1 MFRQLLKVMIAICF
15 IFSILVSYT
24 YIKRTNNKINILFES
39 IDKIEV
45 LVNDSYN
52 IINNISKD
60 INIRINEVNQEITI
74 KVEKIKDT
82 YTKLSEQVNKLIPI
96 KKKK

>member
-1 MFRQLLKVMIAICF
+1 MFRQLLKVMIVICF
-15 IFSILVSYT
+15 IFSILISYT
-24 YIKRTNNKINILFES
+24 YIKRINNKIAILFES

-52 IINNISKD
+52 IINNI
-60 INIRINEVNQEITI
+60 RINEVNQEITI
-74 KVEKIKDT
+74 KIEKIKDT